1 MDNLIGKHVDRYE
14 ILELLGTG
22 GMAMVY
28 KAYDARL
35 EREVAIKI
43 IRRSA
48 FPPEVIDDM
57 VKRFEREAKSLAKLS
72 HANIVKVLDYG
83 EFEGSPYLVM
93 EYYPGGT
100 LKEKMGEPVEWQDA
114 ARIIL
119 PVARGVEYAHDRGII
134 HRDIK
139 PANILMNEKGD
150 PTLSDFG
157 IAKLLQG
164 ESKNNLTASGAA
176 VGTPEYMAP
185 EQWTGETST
194 KTDMYAL
201 GTILYEMIT
210 GRRPY
215 VADTPGAVFLKQVT
229 EPLPLPRKFNANLP
243 EMVEEFLLKT
253 LDKDPA
259 NRYEDFQAFIK
270 ELETLLGD
278 DTLSSLEKASPK
290 TTAEKGTQ
298 EKTSAQKTD
307 RESPSKQ
314 ENAPRKTF
322 PLYAGIG
329 GGVLL
334 VILIA
339 FFALRNN
346 PTADT
351 PSTETSAPSVDATV
365 TATTAPVSNTEPTT
379 GPQKLDIGSVIISEI
394 DGMNLLYV
402 PAGEFT
408 MGNYADDALIDCEKG
423 KSEALNEYNC
433 SRELFLDEE
442 PPTPVNLDAFWIDET
457 EVTNEMYAECVAES
471 VCAQPADISSSTN
484 ASYYNNPA
492 FKHFPVIYV
501 DWNMAKTYCEWAG
514 RRLPTE
520 AEWEKAARG
529 TDSRVYPWGFAPP
542 NSNLLSY
549 SEGVYIRDTVE
560 VAESPD
566 GRSFYGAYDMAGNVY
581 EWTNS
586 AYEKYPYD
594 PTDGR
599 EEFKAIDD
607 LRIMRGGSWRS
618 NNVDIRSANRY
629 PALPTDTYNSGG
641 IRCARSEQPGDA
653 LIPPTP
659 IPTEIGKRN
668 TENYGIGSTITGED
682 GATFVYVPAG
692 KFIMGS
698 DDGKADEQ
706 PVQELYL
713 DAYWI
718 GETEV
723 TNKQYEACVNQG
735 TCDPP
740 ASFASYNQ
748 KGYFGYPQYINY
760 PVLYVSWDQAKT
772 YCTWAGG
779 RLPTEAEWEKAAR
792 GTEGQ
797 TYPWGNATPN
807 SNLLNYNSDL
817 FDTSEVKKYPDG
829 QSIYGAYDMAGNVW
843 EWVSSIYRPYPYNSL
858 DGREDMTLEA
868 ERVLRG
874 GSWLV
879 SDADVRASNRYYSS
893 QKETFNNLTGFRCA
907 RSE

>member
-1 MDNLIGKHVDRYE
+1 MDNLTGKHIDRYE

-28 KAYDARL
+28 KAYDPRL

-48 FPPEVIDDM
+48 FPPEVLDDM

-93 EYYPGGT
+93 EYFPGGT
-100 LKEKMGEPVEWQDA
+100 LKEKMGEPVAWQDA
-114 ARIIL
+114 ARILL

-194 KTDMYAL
+194 KTDMYSL

-243 EMVEEFLLKT
+243 EMVEQFLLKT
-253 LDKDPA
+253 LDKDPS
-259 NRYEDFQAFIK
+259 NRYEDFRAFIK

-278 DTLSSLEKASPK
+278 DTLSNMEKVAPK
-290 TTAEKGTQ
+290 NTFEKEQWEKPTT
-298 EKTSAQKTD
+298 QKTD
-307 RESPSKQ
+307 RESPPKQ
-314 ENAPRKTF
+314 ENAPRKKF
-322 PLYAGIG
+322 PVFAGIG

-334 VILIA
+334 LLLIA

-346 PTADT
+346 PTSDT
-351 PSTETSAPSVDATV
+351 TPTETSAPSADSTA
-365 TATTAPVSNTEPTT
+365 TATTVSVSNTEPTA
-379 GPQKLDIGSVIISEI
+379 GPQKLDIGSVIISET

-408 MGNYADDALIDCEKG
+408 MGNYADDAVLDCEKS

-442 PPTPVNLDAFWIDET
+442 PPAPVNLDAFWIDET
-457 EVTNEMYAECVAES
+457 EVTNEMYAECVAEGI
-471 VCAQPADISSSTN
+471 CAQPTDISSSTN

-492 FKHFPVIYV
+492 FKDFPVVYV

-529 TDSRVYPWGFAPP
+529 TDGRVYPWGFEPP

-549 SEGVYIRDTVE
+549 SEGVYIRDTAE
-560 VAESPD
+560 VAESLD
-566 GRSFYGAYDMAGNVY
+566 GRSFYGAYDMAGNVW
-581 EWTNS
+581 EWVNS

-594 PTDGR
+594 ATDGR
-599 EEFKAIDD
+599 EEFKAVDEP
-607 LRIMRGGSWRS
+607 RVMRGGSWRT
-618 NNVDIRSANRY
+618 NNSEVRSANRSGD
-629 PALPTDTYNSGG
+629 LPTASYFSVG

-659 IPTEIGKRN
+659 VPTEIGKRN
-668 TENYGIGSTITGED
+668 TENYGIGDTMTSED
-682 GATFVYVPAG
+682 GATLVYVPAG
-692 KFIMGS
+692 EFIMGS
-698 DDGKADEQ
+698 DDGKADEK
-706 PVQELYL
+706 PVHKVYL
-713 DAYWI
+713 DAFWI

-723 TNKQYEACVNQG
+723 TNKRYEACVNQG
-735 TCDPP
+735 TCSPP
-740 ASFASYNQ
+740 ASFSSYNQ
-748 KGYFGYPQYINY
+748 KGYYGYPQFINY

-807 SNLLNYNSDL
+807 NNLLNYNSDI

-858 DGREDMTLEA
+858 DGREDMTLEDF
-868 ERVLRG
+868 RVLRG

-879 SDADVRASNRYYSS
+879 SDADVRTSNRYFLD
-893 QKETFNNLTGFRCA
+893 QKTTFNNLIGFRCA

>member
-1 MDNLIGKHVDRYE
+1 MDNLTGKHIDRYE

-28 KAYDARL
+28 KAYDPRL

-48 FPPEVIDDM
+48 FPPEVLDDM

-93 EYYPGGT
+93 EYFPGGT
-100 LKEKMGEPVEWQDA
+100 LKEKMGEPVAWQDA
-114 ARIIL
+114 ARILL

-194 KTDMYAL
+194 KTDMYSL

-243 EMVEEFLLKT
+243 EMVEQFLLKT
-253 LDKDPA
+253 LDKDPS
-259 NRYEDFQAFIK
+259 NRYEDFRAFIK

-278 DTLSSLEKASPK
+278 DTLSNMEKVAPK
-290 TTAEKGTQ
+290 NTFEKEQWEKPTT
-298 EKTSAQKTD
+298 QKTD
-307 RESPSKQ
+307 RESPPKQ
-314 ENAPRKTF
+314 ENAPRKKF
-322 PLYAGIG
+322 PVFAGIG

-334 VILIA
+334 LLLIA

-346 PTADT
+346 PTSDT
-351 PSTETSAPSVDATV
+351 TPTETSAPSADSTA
-365 TATTAPVSNTEPTT
+365 TATTVSVSNTEPTA
-379 GPQKLDIGSVIISEI
+379 GPQKLDIGSVIISET

-408 MGNYADDALIDCEKG
+408 MGNYADEAVLDCEKS

-442 PPTPVNLDAFWIDET
+442 PPAPVNLDAFWIDET
-457 EVTNEMYAECVAES
+457 EVTNEMYAECVAEGI
-471 VCAQPADISSSTN
+471 CAQPTDISSSTN

-492 FKHFPVIYV
+492 FKDFPVVYV

-529 TDSRVYPWGFAPP
+529 TDGRVYPWGFEPP

-549 SEGVYIRDTVE
+549 SEGVYIRDTAE
-560 VAESPD
+560 VAESLD
-566 GRSFYGAYDMAGNVY
+566 GRSFYGAYDMAGNVW
-581 EWTNS
+581 EWVNS

-594 PTDGR
+594 ATDGR
-599 EEFKAIDD
+599 EEFKAVDEP
-607 LRIMRGGSWRS
+607 RVMRGGSWRT
-618 NNVDIRSANRY
+618 NNSEVRSANRSGD
-629 PALPTDTYNSGG
+629 LPTASYFSVG

-659 IPTEIGKRN
+659 VPTEIGKRD
-668 TENYGIGSTITGED
+668 TENYGIGDTMTSED
-682 GATFVYVPAG
+682 GATLVYVPAG
-692 KFIMGS
+692 EFIMGS
-698 DDGKADEQ
+698 DDGKADEK
-706 PVQELYL
+706 PVHKVYL
-713 DAYWI
+713 DAFWI

-723 TNKQYEACVNQG
+723 TNKRYEACVNQG
-735 TCDPP
+735 TCSPP
-740 ASFASYNQ
+740 ASFSSYNQ
-748 KGYFGYPQYINY
+748 KGYYGYPQFINY

-807 SNLLNYNSDL
+807 NNLLNYNSDI

-858 DGREDMTLEA
+858 DGREDMTLEDF
-868 ERVLRG
+868 RVLRG

-879 SDADVRASNRYYSS
+879 SDADVRTSNRYFLD
-893 QKETFNNLTGFRCA
+893 QKTTFNNLIGFRCA

>member
-1 MDNLIGKHVDRYE
+1 MDNLTGKHIDRYE

-28 KAYDARL
+28 KAYDPRL

-48 FPPEVIDDM
+48 FPPEVLDDM

-93 EYYPGGT
+93 EYFPGGT
-100 LKEKMGEPVEWQDA
+100 LKEKMGEPVAWQDA
-114 ARIIL
+114 ARILL

-194 KTDMYAL
+194 KTDMYSL

-243 EMVEEFLLKT
+243 EMVEQFLLKT
-253 LDKDPA
+253 LDKDPS
-259 NRYEDFQAFIK
+259 NRYEDFRAFIK

-278 DTLSSLEKASPK
+278 DTLSNMEKVAPK
-290 TTAEKGTQ
+290 NTFEKEQWEKPTT
-298 EKTSAQKTD
+298 QKTD
-307 RESPSKQ
+307 RESPPKQ
-314 ENAPRKTF
+314 ENAPRKKF
-322 PLYAGIG
+322 PVFAGIG

-334 VILIA
+334 LLLIA

-346 PTADT
+346 PTSDT
-351 PSTETSAPSVDATV
+351 TPTETSAPSADSTA
-365 TATTAPVSNTEPTT
+365 TATTVSVSNTEPTA
-379 GPQKLDIGSVIISEI
+379 GPQKLDIGSVIISET

-408 MGNYADDALIDCEKG
+408 MGNYADDAVLDCEKS

-442 PPTPVNLDAFWIDET
+442 PPAPVNLDAFWIDET
-457 EVTNEMYAECVAES
+457 EVTNEMYAECVAEG
-471 VCAQPADISSSTN
+471 VCAQPTDISSSTN

-492 FKHFPVIYV
+492 FKDFPVVYV

-529 TDSRVYPWGFAPP
+529 TDGRVYPWGFEPP

-549 SEGVYIRDTVE
+549 SEGVYIRDTAE
-560 VAESPD
+560 VAESLD
-566 GRSFYGAYDMAGNVY
+566 GRSFYGAYDMAGNVW
-581 EWTNS
+581 EWVNS

-594 PTDGR
+594 ATDGR
-599 EEFKAIDD
+599 EEFKAVDEP
-607 LRIMRGGSWRS
+607 RVMRGGSWRT
-618 NNVDIRSANRY
+618 NNSEVRSANRSGD
-629 PALPTDTYNSGG
+629 LPTASYFSVG

-659 IPTEIGKRN
+659 VPTEIGKRN
-668 TENYGIGSTITGED
+668 TENYGIGDTMTSED
-682 GATFVYVPAG
+682 GATLVYVPAG
-692 KFIMGS
+692 EFIMGS
-698 DDGKADEQ
+698 DDGKADEK
-706 PVQELYL
+706 PVHKVYL
-713 DAYWI
+713 DAFWI

-723 TNKQYEACVNQG
+723 TNKRYEACVNQG
-735 TCDPP
+735 TCSPP
-740 ASFASYNQ
+740 ASFSSYNQ
-748 KGYFGYPQYINY
+748 KGYYGYPQFINY

-807 SNLLNYNSDL
+807 NNLLNYNSDI

-858 DGREDMTLEA
+858 DGREDMTLEDF
-868 ERVLRG
+868 RVLRG

-879 SDADVRASNRYYSS
+879 SDADVRTSNRYFLD
-893 QKETFNNLTGFRCA
+893 QKTTFNNLIGFRCA

>member
-1 MDNLIGKHVDRYE
+1 MDNLTGKHIDRYE
-14 ILELLGTG
+14 ILDLLGTG

-28 KAYDARL
+28 KAYDSRL

-43 IRRSA
+43 IRRNA
-48 FPPEVIDDM
+48 FPPEVLDDM
-57 VKRFEREAKSLAKLS
+57 VKRFEREAKSLARLS

-83 EFEGSPYLVM
+83 EYEGSPYLVM
-93 EYYPGGT
+93 EYFPGGT
-100 LKEKMGEPVEWQDA
+100 LKEKMDKPVAWQDA
-114 ARIIL
+114 ARILL
-119 PVARGVEYAHDRGII
+119 PVARGIEYAHDHGII

-194 KTDMYAL
+194 KSDMYAL

-229 EPLPLPRKFNANLP
+229 EPLPLPRKFSASLP
-243 EMVEEFLLKT
+243 EIVEQFLLRT
-253 LDKDPA
+253 LDKDPS
-259 NRYEDFQAFIK
+259 NRYEDFRAFIK

-278 DTLSSLEKASPK
+278 ETLSSMEKAAIK
-290 TTAEKGTQ
+290 NTAEK
-298 EKTSAQKTD
+298 EKTNTQKVD
-307 RESPSKQ
+307 REPPAKQ
-314 ENAPRKTF
+314 ATTPRRNI
-322 PLYAGIG
+322 PVYAGIG
-329 GGVLL
+329 GGVIVLL
-334 VILIA
+334 MIA

-346 PTADT
+346 PTSDT
-351 PSTETSAPSVDATV
+351 PPTETSAPPTEATV
-365 TATTAPVSNTEPTT
+365 TATTVSVSNIEPTT

-408 MGNYADDALIDCEKG
+408 MGNYADDALIDCEKS

-433 SRELFLDEE
+433 SHELFLDEE
-442 PPTPVNLDAFWIDET
+442 PSAPVNLDAFWIDET
-457 EVTNEMYAECVAES
+457 EVTNEMYAECVAEG
-471 VCAQPADISSSTN
+471 VCAQPTDIRSSTN

-492 FKHFPVIYV
+492 FKNFPVVYI

-529 TDSRVYPWGFAPP
+529 TDSRVYPWGFEPP

-549 SEGVYIRDTVE
+549 SEGVYTRDTVE
-560 VAESPD
+560 VKESPD
-566 GRSFYGAYDMAGNVY
+566 GRSFYGAYDMAGNVW

-594 PTDGR
+594 ASDGR
-599 EEFKAIDD
+599 EEFKAIDEP
-607 LRIMRGGSWRS
+607 RVMRGGSWR
-618 NNVDIRSANRY
+618 NNNSEVRSANR
-629 PALPTDTYNSGG
+629 SGDMPIAAYSSVG
-641 IRCARSEQPGDA
+641 VRCARSEQPGDA

-659 IPTEIGKRN
+659 IPTEIGKRD
-668 TENYGIGSTITGED
+668 TEHYDIGATMTGED

-713 DAYWI
+713 DAFWI

-723 TNKQYEACVNQG
+723 TNKRYEACVNQG
-735 TCDPP
+735 TCSTP
-740 ASFASYNQ
+740 ASFVSFNQ

-760 PVLYVSWDQAKT
+760 PVLYVNWDQAKT
-772 YCTWAGG
+772 YCTWAGA

-792 GTEGQ
+792 GTDGR

-807 SNLLNYNSDL
+807 DNLLNYNSNL
-817 FDTSEVKKYPDG
+817 FDTSEVKKYPNG

-843 EWVSSIYRPYPYNSL
+843 EWVSSIYKPYPYNSL
-858 DGREDMTLEA
+858 DGREDMTLVDF
-868 ERVLRG
+868 RVLRG

-879 SDADVRASNRYYSS
+879 SDADARASNRYHLD
-893 QKETFNNLTGFRCA
+893 QKETFNNMIGFRCA